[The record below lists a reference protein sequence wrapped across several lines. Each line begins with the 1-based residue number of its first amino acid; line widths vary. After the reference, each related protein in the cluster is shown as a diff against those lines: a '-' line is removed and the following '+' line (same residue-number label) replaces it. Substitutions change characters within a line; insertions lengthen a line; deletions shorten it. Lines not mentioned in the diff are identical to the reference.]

1 MSTRITTPSSD
12 STARRQFIK
21 LTVGAR
27 LALSYAL
34 LVLIMIILGAMAYFS
49 TIQTAKI
56 GDEVAARRD
65 DLALLSQLQ
74 LHLVDQYRYQT
85 SYIVTSDA
93 AKMDAYQQS
102 LDEMDVVKERLRG
115 SHLAAHDDERGV
127 DEGELSAGME
137 EMALLDEI
145 DRLGRTYN
153 AVYSEGVLPAVPTWD
168 QEKIDAL
175 LAQSD
180 ALLSRM
186 DLLIGQLAANL
197 EAEVV
202 EATVV
207 ANQATFQTRMLSIAL
222 LVLGPLLGVLSSAYF
237 GRYISQPIGVLTKAA
252 REAADGDL
260 EQSVVI
266 PHRDELGVLAGA
278 FNRMVGQLREIL
290 RSEQRER
297 EYLQATVQSYVE
309 YAVQV
314 GGGDLSARLT
324 LDGEGRDDDDPLI
337 QLGQQLNWT
346 SASLQRIIQQIG
358 EAAGN
363 LSSASAEILASTA
376 QQLSSASEQSAA
388 ISQTTTTVDEVR
400 NIAEQVVARAQEV
413 ADTAQRSVEFSRAG
427 EGAVGETIESMA
439 GIKQRVEGIAE
450 NILALSEQTQQIGNI
465 IATVD
470 DIASQSNMLA
480 LNASVEAARAGEQGK
495 GFAVVA
501 MEVRSLAEQSK
512 QATTQIE
519 EILSEIQ
526 KATNMT
532 VMATEEGTKG
542 VEEGVNLSAK
552 TGDVIQ
558 QLGSVITQ
566 SAQAAVQMVA
576 GGQQQTSGIEQIAL
590 AMANINQATVQSL
603 ASTRQAEKAARD
615 LNELAQSLIKI
626 VEQYR

>member
-1 MSTRITTPSSD
+1 MATATIGSSR
-12 STARRQFIK
+12 TATVETQLRARRAQFTLGFSK
-21 LTVGAR
+21 YVVWATGA
-27 LALSYAL
+27 LGGGTA
-34 LVLIMIILGAMAYFS
+34 ILG
-49 TIQTAKI
+49 
-56 GDEVAARRD
+56 
-65 DLALLSQLQ
+65 LLLPRNPLIFVPAVLLLQ
-74 LHLVDQYRYQT
+74 LSACMALYAPLHRRGRSMLGAYLILFSMELTSLVTFFLSPELGLGALGGYLVA
-85 SYIVTSDA
+85 IIIA
-93 AKMDAYQQS
+93 NLI
-102 LDEMDVVKERLRG
+102 LDRRG
-115 SHLAAHDDERGV
+115 SRWV
-127 DEGELSAGME
+127 
-137 EMALLDEI
+137 
-145 DRLGRTYN
+145 
-153 AVYSEGVLPAVPTWD
+153 
-168 QEKIDAL
+168 
-175 LAQSD
+175 
-180 ALLSRM
+180 
-186 DLLIGQLAANL
+186 
-197 EAEVV
+197 
-202 EATVV
+202 
-207 ANQATFQTRMLSIAL
+207 IAL
-222 LVLGPLLGVLSSAYF
+222 TTILL
-237 GRYISQPIGVLTKAA
+237 
-252 REAADGDL
+252 
-260 EQSVVI
+260 
-266 PHRDELGVLAGA
+266 LAGA
-278 FNRMVGQLREIL
+278 ILSKTVTPQLFAPLDDTAALIVNLSFAAMPFLLASILIYKLVGDQEDSFRESRMASWEIGERIATEL
-290 RSEQRER
+290 EQRER
-297 EYLQATVQSYVE
+297 LQQVNLELERRSAAEYQQRKQLQE
-309 YAVQV
+309 ILVQV
-314 GGGDLSARLT
+314 
-324 LDGEGRDDDDPLI
+324 RD
-337 QLGQQLNWT
+337 T
-346 SASLQRIIQQIG
+346 ATR
-358 EAAGN
+358 

-542 VEEGVNLSAK
+542 VEEGVNLSAR

-558 QLGSVITQ
+558 QLGNVLTQ

-603 ASTRQAEKAARD
+603 ASTRQAESAARD
-615 LNELAQSLIKI
+615 LNELALTLAES
-626 VEQYR
+626 VEQYRL